1 MKRIQLFLVLFFVVL
16 AGKST
21 AQTSSIAAVG
31 GRAPV
36 FSLKD
41 VTGKTRA
48 LEDFRGRFVVISFIS
63 AKCPVSNDYN
73 GRLRALASEYGSR
86 NVAFVGINS
95 NSDEPVSLI
104 KQHSERNGLRFPILK
119 DTDNSIADAYG
130 AVRTPEIFVV
140 DGEGIVR
147 YHGRIDNA
155 RNVQNVRRN
164 DLRSALDELIGR
176 KPVSIPDTK
185 AFGCLITRAN
195 GPVRLM
201 KPAEFPKLLSE
212 SKGKVLVVNFWA
224 TWCGPCVAEFPEFV
238 AIDQK
243 YRAKGVRVV
252 GISADELSDIDQKV
266 IPFIREQKVKFE
278 IAVQAVE
285 DPQEMID
292 VVDKQWSGALPAT
305 LVYDRA
311 GKRVFVR
318 YGIIDRDI
326 LVAAIEKALKN

>member
-1 MKRIQLFLVLFFVVL
+1 MKRTILFPVLFLVALTVT
-16 AGKST
+16 SN
-21 AQTSSIAAVG
+21 AQTPSIASVG
-31 GRAPV
+31 AIAPG

-41 VTGKTRA
+41 LTGKTRA
-48 LEDFRGRFVVISFIS
+48 LDEFRGRMVVVSFIS

-73 GRLRALASEYGSR
+73 SRLRALATQYSAR

-95 NSDEPVSLI
+95 NSDEPVNLI
-104 KQHSERNGLRFPILK
+104 KQHAERNGFRFPILK
-119 DTDNSIADAYG
+119 DADNSVADAYG

-164 DLRSALDELIGR
+164 DLRAALDELIER

-195 GPVRLM
+195 GPVKLM
-201 KPAEFPKLLSE
+201 KPAEFPKLIAD

-224 TWCGPCVAEFPEFV
+224 TWCGPCIAEFPEFV

-285 DPQEMID
+285 VSTGD
-292 VVDKQWSGALPAT
+292 
-305 LVYDRA
+305 DRRRRQTMERSTA
-311 GKRVFVR
+311 S
-318 YGIIDRDI
+318 DAC
-326 LVAAIEKALKN
+326 L